1 MSQSPRR
8 AASTPDSW
16 AETADTGGHHRG
28 PGAAAVSEAA
38 YILMGVWA
46 VAALIVLTVCR
57 NSDRMLERK
66 WHMFVMGALTT
77 AIYLALPLVSH
88 SLWGTAA
95 MLSVCVG
102 TAYALFTVFWTIP
115 SVWLEAR
122 GAASGIALI
131 SSMGQFGGLLG
142 PWSVGKLSD
151 MTGSLNTGLS
161 MAAILIGIGTLLATF
176 AIPHR
181 RLRAAGTD

>member
-1 MSQSPRR
+1 M
-8 AASTPDSW
+8 
-16 AETADTGGHHRG
+16 
-28 PGAAAVSEAA
+28 
-38 YILMGVWA
+38 
-46 VAALIVLTVCR
+46 
-57 NSDRMLERK
+57 
-66 WHMFVMGALTT
+66 
-77 AIYLALPLVSH
+77 
-88 SLWGTAA
+88 

-102 TAYALFTVFWTIP
+102 TAYALFMVFWTIP
-115 SVWLEAR
+115 SVWLEGR